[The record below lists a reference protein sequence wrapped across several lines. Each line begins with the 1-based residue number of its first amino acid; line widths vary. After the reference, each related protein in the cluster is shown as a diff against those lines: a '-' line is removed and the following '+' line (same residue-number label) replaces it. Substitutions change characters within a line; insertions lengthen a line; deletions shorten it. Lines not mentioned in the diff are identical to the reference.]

1 MCILNI
7 SHLWEREYRY
17 LTATGHS
24 SGLEESMMKY
34 SNYYIKHQQLNIWG
48 ISVTFVSCTW
58 PLYLPSLFLSLFHS
72 CHPSVSA
79 LVFSHDVRSW
89 HVTSRIRTE
98 KELRS
103 RNPPAHLTLFV
114 PALCV
119 CLVCAGLFMLQC
131 CSAWALRCLTASRF
145 TSVRECYR
153 VNTQTRRRRVKQNC
167 NQRRQT
173 FITLDY
179 FGLFSS
185 EPFYLVFI
193 LICCVF
199 VRSAY
204 SLAHRVRSVVVCFR
218 R

>member
-1 MCILNI
+1 M
-7 SHLWEREYRY
+7 S
-17 LTATGHS
+17 
-24 SGLEESMMKY
+24 
-34 SNYYIKHQQLNIWG
+34 
-48 ISVTFVSCTW
+48 
-58 PLYLPSLFLSLFHS
+58 PLAPSLFHS
-72 CHPSVSA
+72 CHPSLS
-79 LVFSHDVRSW
+79 FSSCHPGSFL
-89 HVTSRIRTE
+89 VTSGGDMSCSTQQRLCLRTTE
-98 KELRS
+98 KELGS
-103 RNPPAHLTLFV
+103 RKLPAHFTRCV
-114 PALCV
+114 CSCALRSV

>member
-1 MCILNI
+1 MSC
-7 SHLWEREYRY
+7 S
-17 LTATGHS
+17 T
-24 SGLEESMMKY
+24 
-34 SNYYIKHQQLNIWG
+34 QQRLCLR
-48 ISVTFVSCTW
+48 T
-58 PLYLPSLFLSLFHS
+58 
-72 CHPSVSA
+72 
-79 LVFSHDVRSW
+79 
-89 HVTSRIRTE
+89 TE
-98 KELRS
+98 KELGS
-103 RNPPAHLTLFV
+103 RKLPAHFTRCV
-114 PALCV
+114 CSCALRSV

-193 LICCVF
+193 LVSVRDLLCVCEKCKFARSPRAFCRCVF
-199 VRSAY
+199 PQVNGRTSVRSARKRLNT
-204 SLAHRVRSVVVCFR
+204 SII
-218 R
+218 